1 MRDGFLHFS
10 EELSQPQLHMHGI
23 VILERAI
30 CSLKAVVGGGE
41 TILKALVP
49 IPKVRIYPGFLDIFN
64 YPPQLLSMTVVG
76 FEEGPRIFEL
86 RWTCGKLK
94 DI

>member
-1 MRDGFLHFS
+1 
-10 EELSQPQLHMHGI
+10 MHGI
-23 VILERAI
+23 ATLERAI
-30 CSLKAVVGGGE
+30 RPLKAVFGGGE

-64 YPPQLLSMTVVG
+64 YPPQLLSMTIVG

-86 RWTCGKLK
+86 R
-94 DI
+94 